1 MKESRTLPGPRF
13 WTGSLQKGEGD
24 NLLEM
29 KPPTLWCF
37 MMAALDA
44 DTPPEPTHPSSE
56 LYGDLCFCCWSSSKR
71 QEASLQAVPQTV
83 SLLCC
88 GLPSGFQPTTRPAAH
103 CSKPTSLTLPTASA
117 SDMAPRPFPQQ
128 ARSGPSLGPRS
139 WSPCLSCLSP
149 R

>member
-56 LYGDLCFCCWSSSKR
+56 LYGDLCFCSSST
-71 QEASLQAVPQTV
+71 QWQTK
-83 SLLCC
+83 SWAKSQ
-88 GLPSGFQPTTRPAAH
+88 GAKQ
-103 CSKPTSLTLPTASA
+103 SKGGKAQGTAG
-117 SDMAPRPFPQQ
+117 Q
-128 ARSGPSLGPRS
+128 GKGGSLGPRLV
-139 WSPCLSCLSP
+139 PCPS
-149 R
+149 RARAWTTEKETQ